1 MLPPRELSAA
11 NGSRYHVRFHG
22 ETGSAILLEAG
33 LTMMSSCWG
42 WLAPEL
48 AKTHRVITYDRA
60 GLGWSDEREELRG
73 ASSIAQELDEL
84 LKTLRM
90 QSPLVL
96 VGHSMGAMF
105 NHAIFRHNPAL
116 VSTMI
121 WLDPTHP
128 DQLARS
134 RRMRSFFLLLEF
146 ARLLAARNLPSI
158 TLPIVT
164 HLSGLPEQ
172 DYRTIRAFLK
182 HPRHLRTCVREARAW
197 KLSADYAR
205 ETRLGSLPLLVISA
219 QKHALRNWTN
229 YQQGLARLSSKS
241 RHVTFTD
248 MSHLSMLANREHA
261 ARVAAEI
268 NGFLSGLEL

>member
-1 MLPPRELSAA
+1 MLPPRDLIAA
-11 NGSRYHVRFHG
+11 NGSRYHVRFQG
-22 ETGSAILLEAG
+22 ETGRAILLECG

-48 AKTHRVITYDRA
+48 AKSQRVMSYDRA
-60 GLGWSDEREELRG
+60 GLGWSDEREGLRD
-73 ASSIAQELDEL
+73 SSRIAQELDGL

-90 QSPLVL
+90 PSPVVL

-105 NHAIFRHNPAL
+105 NHAIFRLNPAL
-116 VSTMI
+116 VSAMI

-146 ARLLAARNLPSI
+146 ARLLAVRNLPSI

-197 KLSADYAR
+197 KFSADYVR

-219 QKHALRNWTN
+219 QKHALRNSTN
-229 YQQGLARLSSKS
+229 YQGELAQLSTRS
-241 RHVTFTD
+241 RRVTFTD

-261 ARVAAEI
+261 ARIAAEI